1 MFSGP
6 LINILFMAIILLFAV
21 LFIYLRWLD
30 LRKRPPASGTA
41 GVEFTIDA
49 MMSFVKQ
56 TLHELTHSQ
65 LTDLGLHEEEYKRRL
80 NKRSELRKAL
90 KNCISGDVHEKQYVK
105 QFMADLLVKSFGVTE
120 GNIDQAIPFADPRFL
135 NVQDKFEIIFYL
147 YKLQYGQDALSM
159 MLELHGLA
167 DLRVLPGYG
176 DEPVYAVTAVDVEQI
191 YANESRSL
199 TFQEKLE
206 IVVQRI
212 YQQFKGFSV
221 IDELRDQRI
230 DGVSGGV
237 SGILADEAFAA
248 SYGLDQLRMLQAS
261 DEPAKKAQMTE
272 SIWIFYRGKSIHMG
286 CLSFGTEL
294 ELKRVCQNIYKYNH
308 PGQLSEANGY
318 KVNEM
323 KDGSR
328 VVVVRPPFSESW
340 AFFVRKFD
348 IRSATLDQLIAGD
361 NARLPIQML
370 RYLMKGSR
378 ITAITG
384 AQGSGKTTLLMA
396 MIEHIYPTYTLRVQ
410 EMAFELHLRK
420 IYSRRNILSFRETE
434 RITGQEGLDLQKKT
448 DGTVNILG
456 EVASDGVSSWMIQM
470 SQVASLFTVFT
481 HHAKTF
487 RDLIFSLR
495 NSLLKS
501 GVFHHEAI
509 AEQQVVQ
516 VINFD
521 IHLKRDAA
529 GNRYI
534 ERITECVPREE
545 KPLEIEGGGV
555 KGSVKQMLGQFME
568 LQAEYYRRVHDHSSF
583 SSRNII
589 EYRDGEYVAAE
600 HISERNFREMS
611 EQMSAEDA
619 RMFREFAQTH
629 WGIAYGS

>member
-6 LINILFMAIILLFAV
+6 LFNILFMAIILLFAA

-30 LRKRPPASGTA
+30 LRKRPPASGTT
-41 GVEFTIDA
+41 GVEFTIEA
-49 MMSFVKQ
+49 MTSFVKQ

-80 NKRSELRKAL
+80 NQRSELRKAL

-105 QFMADLLVKSFGVTE
+105 QFMADLLVKSYGVTE
-120 GNIDQAIPFADPRFL
+120 GNIDQAIPFADPRL
-135 NVQDKFEIIFYL
+135 LSVQDQFEIIFYL

-167 DLRVLPGYG
+167 ELRVLPGYG
-176 DEPVYAVTAVDVEQI
+176 DEPVYAVTASDVEQM

-199 TFQEKLE
+199 TFSEKLE

-237 SGILADEAFAA
+237 SGILADESFAA
-248 SYGLDQLRMLQAS
+248 SYGLDPLRMLQAS
-261 DEPAKKAQMTE
+261 VQPDRKARMTE
-272 SIWIFYRGKSIHMG
+272 SVWIFYRGKTIHMA

-348 IRSATLDQLIAGD
+348 IRSATLEQLVTGD
-361 NARLPIQML
+361 NAQLPIQML

-501 GVFHHEAI
+501 GVFHHEAV

-529 GNRYI
+529 GKRYI
-534 ERITECVPREE
+534 ERITECIPKE
-545 KPLEIEGGGV
+545 KEPLGMIEGGAH
-555 KGSVKQMLGQFME
+555 GSVRKMLGQFMQ
-568 LQAEYYRRVHDHSSF
+568 LQAEYYRRVHDQSSF
-583 SSRNII
+583 SFRNII
-589 EYRDGEYVAAE
+589 EFRDGGYVAAE
-600 HISERNFREMS
+600 PISERNFREMA
-611 EQMSAEDA
+611 EQMSVEDA
-619 RMFREFAQTH
+619 VMFKEFAQTN
-629 WGIAYGS
+629 WGNGYGS